1 MTAEERAALIAAA
14 IQHVKNVS
22 PNTYEEWVGLIIDF
36 TCTSCGY
43 DPTRRPDARNL
54 ETPSLERVSFS
65 SLGRA
70 TLP

>member
-1 MTAEERAALIAAA
+1 MTVEERAALIAAA
-14 IQHVKNVS
+14 IQHVKNVG

-36 TCTSCGY
+36 TCISYGY
-43 DPTRRPDARNL
+43 DPIRRPGAHNP

>member
-1 MTAEERAALIAAA
+1 MNRKELIAAA
-14 IQHVKNVS
+14 IQHVKNVG

-36 TCTSCGY
+36 TCTSYGY
-43 DPTRRPDARNL
+43 DPTRRPGACNP
-54 ETPSLERVSFS
+54 ETPSLEQVSYA